1 MGMLHRFT
9 SRIILNEFI
18 IHIAVASV
26 MFAIILPLLEQSYKA
41 QFLTH
46 VDSETNQLISLLVN
60 QPNPIDVSKLVGG
73 HIAVATLVPIDQAVH
88 GKTVLQDAAFND
100 SPDQLYHTAVR
111 LNINTEEIYLQLAY
125 VEETTVNLINRSYQW
140 GIICTI
146 AYILISVLI
155 TALLGPLLTKPL
167 RLIGAAARNI
177 ASGQTDNKLNVR
189 SQIFEI
195 QNLATDLE
203 HMRSELIGQRETIA
217 ARETRI
223 SSIMDNLIE
232 GLITVDENGL
242 IQTFNLAAERMFN
255 HPCEKIIQRHINTL
269 FVQPLFQTV
278 QKNKLYQLDR
288 PVLQTLGLRAN
299 GEQFYMEVAISELCE
314 LKSCLYI
321 VVCRDITDRKLAE
334 NEIKALKDDL
344 EQRVVLRTQ
353 ELATVNRKLQYQ
365 ALHDTLTELPNRAL
379 LHDRLQQSTRGAK
392 RSHNS
397 LALMI
402 LDLDRFKEI
411 NDTLGH
417 HCGDLLLQEVAKRMR
432 AALRDSDTVARL
444 GGDEFAVLLPAIQS
458 ELQAIAAAEKIAE
471 AIASPFMI
479 EDQQVHVG
487 SSIGIAMFPRDG
499 EDHNKLMR
507 RADVAMYVAK
517 RTQADYAFYDSSQD
531 SHSVSRLAMVG
542 ELRHA
547 IAEGELEVYYQPKA
561 SLQTRRVSGAEALV
575 RWNHP
580 AKGLIMPNEFIAVA
594 EHTGLIKPL
603 TIYVLDKS
611 LQQIKHW
618 LDQGETLKVAVNLS
632 ARSLQDNDI
641 VAQIASRL
649 NYWDVPSQYLR
660 LEITESTI
668 MEDPIRAM
676 DILKELN
683 SMGIQLSIDD
693 FGTGY
698 SSLMY
703 LKQLPIN
710 QIKIDQSFVCDM
722 LKNTEDRVI
731 VRSTIDLAHNMGHK
745 VIAEGVNDEKTLD
758 MLTEMGCDMAQG
770 YFISRPIPA
779 TQFETWL
786 QTTPWSDN
794 LVRRA
799 TNPLYMIDSATNP
812 LAVSPSDAPKP

>member
-1 MGMLHRFT
+1 MGLLHRFT
-9 SRIILNEFI
+9 SRVILNEFI
-18 IHIAVASV
+18 VHIAVASV
-26 MFAIILPLLEQSYKA
+26 MFALILPFLERSYKA

-46 VDSETNQLISLLVN
+46 VDSETNQLTSLLVN
-60 QPNPIDVSKLVGG
+60 QLNTIDVSNLVGG
-73 HIAVATLVPIDQAVH
+73 HITAATLIPAAQALH
-88 GKTVLQDAAFND
+88 GKTIRQDAAFND
-100 SPDQLYHTAVR
+100 SPDQLYHTAVP
-111 LNINTEEIYLQLAY
+111 LHINNQDVYLQLAY
-125 VEETTVNLINRSYQW
+125 DEEATINMINLSYRW
-140 GIICTI
+140 GIFCII
-146 AYILISVLI
+146 AYILLSMLM

-167 RLIGAAARNI
+167 QRIGAAARNI
-177 ASGQTDNKLNVR
+177 ASGQTDKKLNVR
-189 SQIFEI
+189 SHIYEI

-203 HMRSELIGQRETIA
+203 HMRAELIDQRETIA

-223 SSIMDNLIE
+223 SNIVDNLIE
-232 GLITVDENGL
+232 GLITVDEEGL
-242 IQTFNLAAERMFN
+242 IQSFNSAAERIFG
-255 HPCEKIIQRHINTL
+255 CSSQQIIQHDVNKL

-278 QKNKLYQLDR
+278 QKNKLYELDR
-288 PVLQTLGLRAN
+288 PVLQTMGLRAN
-299 GEQFYMEVAISELCE
+299 GEQFHMEVAISELCE
-314 LKSCLYI
+314 LDGCLYI

-334 NEIKALKDDL
+334 NEIKALKEDL
-344 EQRVVLRTQ
+344 EQRVILRTQ

-379 LHDRLQQSTRGAK
+379 LHDRLQQSTRVAK

-417 HCGDLLLQEVAKRMR
+417 HCGDLLLQEVAKRIR
-432 AALRDSDTVARL
+432 RALRNSDTVARL
-444 GGDEFAVLLPAIQS
+444 GGDEFAVLLPAIES
-458 ELQAIAAAEKIAE
+458 EQQAVAAAEKIAE
-471 AIASPFMI
+471 AIASPFQI
-479 EDQQVHVG
+479 EDQHVHVG

-517 RTQADYAFYDSSQD
+517 RTQKDYAFYDSSQD

-547 IAEGELEVYYQPKA
+547 IAKGELEVYYQPKA
-561 SLQTRRVSGAEALV
+561 SLKTRRVLGAEALV

-580 AKGLIMPNEFIAVA
+580 SKGLVMPSEFIAIA

-618 LDQGETLKVAVNLS
+618 LDNGEALKIAVNLS
-632 ARSLQDNDI
+632 ARSLQDTDI
-641 VAQIASRL
+641 VTQVANRL
-649 NYWDVPSQYLR
+649 AYWKVPSQYLR

-683 SMGIQLSIDD
+683 DMGIQLSIDD

-745 VIAEGVNDEKTLD
+745 VIAEGVNDEETLD
-758 MLTEMGCDMAQG
+758 MLSEMGCDMVQG
-770 YFISRPIPA
+770 YFISRPMPA
-779 TQFETWL
+779 TQFEEWL
-786 QTTPWSDN
+786 ATTPWSDN

-799 TNPLYMIDSATNP
+799 STSPYLADAAPLDH
-812 LAVSPSDAPKP
+812 VKKPSKPKI